1 MISHSRPLFL
11 FISLLALLS
20 LACRLGEISTAVSTA
35 DFPTLPSPVAESEGE
50 TPAATLPSQEPVV
63 INTAVASAT
72 TAVMTA
78 KVDLNIRRG
87 PSTQFAI
94 VTAFRAGEGAPILG
108 RSPDSNW
115 WKIVC
120 PGGYSGECWSSAREQ
135 YSSAVNAHNVPVAA
149 VPPYPTATQTATA
162 TATTTATAT
171 ATATFTATPTNTASP
186 TPTGSPTMTATP
198 EPTAYP

>member
-1 MISHSRPLFL
+1 MNRSRPLIL
-11 FISLLALLS
+11 FVGLLSLLS
-20 LACRLGEISTAVSTA
+20 LACRLAEVSTAVSTA
-35 DFPTLPSPVAESEGE
+35 DFPTLPAPVAEPENE
-50 TPAATLPSQEPVV
+50 TPAATLPGQEPVV
-63 INTAVASAT
+63 TNTAVASAT
-72 TAVMTA
+72 TPVMTA

-120 PGGYSGECWSSAREQ
+120 PSGYSGECWSSAREQ

-162 TATTTATAT
+162 TPTAT

-186 TPTGSPTMTATP
+186 TTTAPPTLTATP
-198 EPTAYP
+198 ETTAYP